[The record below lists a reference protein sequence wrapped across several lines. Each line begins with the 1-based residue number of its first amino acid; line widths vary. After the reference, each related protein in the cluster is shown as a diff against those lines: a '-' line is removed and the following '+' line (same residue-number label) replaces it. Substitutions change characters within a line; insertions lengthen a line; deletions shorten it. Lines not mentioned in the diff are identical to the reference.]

1 MNIGKGKYNK
11 GKGKGKR
18 DTPTAYDTK
27 ERGISKEKAT
37 AHTAHT
43 TRARESTNTGKQAP
57 KEQTKEAKE
66 RAKEQ
71 GQEKENIPQQDA
83 TGVANKVT

>member
-1 MNIGKGKYNK
+1 MAKASTTKERAK
-11 GKGKGKR
+11 EKR

>member
-1 MNIGKGKYNK
+1 MIQRKGVSAR
-11 GKGKGKR
+11 KR
-18 DTPTAYDTK
+18 L
-27 ERGISKEKAT
+27 R
-37 AHTAHT
+37 
-43 TRARESTNTGKQAP
+43 TNTGKQAP

-83 TGVANKVT
+83 TGVANTVT